1 MAKLSREALRKLR
14 EDLKAKEKKIQQ
26 EGKIT
31 RILVG
36 MGTCG
41 IAAGAEETMKSFK
54 EHIEKM
60 GLENVV
66 LESTGCMG
74 ACSVE
79 PTVEVQVPG
88 MPVILYSRV
97 GVDTVRKILEKHV
110 VQKILLNESIQDK
123 PAVDIMEEGV

>member
-1 MAKLSREALRKLR
+1 MAKLSRDGLKKLR
-14 EDLKAKEKKIQQ
+14 EELKKKEEKAKQD
-26 EGKIT
+26 GKTI

-41 IAAGAEETMKSFK
+41 IAAGAEEAMKSFK

-60 GLENVV
+60 GLENIV

-88 MPVILYSRV
+88 MPAILYSKV
-97 GVDTVRKILEKHV
+97 NPDTARKILEKHV
-110 VQKILLNESIQDK
+110 AQKILLNETIQDK
-123 PAVDIMEEGV
+123 PAIDIIKEGV